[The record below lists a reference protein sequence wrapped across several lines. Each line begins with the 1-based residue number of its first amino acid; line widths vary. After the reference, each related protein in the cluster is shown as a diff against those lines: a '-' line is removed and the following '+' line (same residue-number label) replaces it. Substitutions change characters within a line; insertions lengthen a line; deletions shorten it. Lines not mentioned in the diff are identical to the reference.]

1 MDTDDAFFVTPQT
14 RQPLIRR
21 GRFLVARD
29 GQARYPIILQTPIL
43 LPSSDASVWHREL
56 VEMILWEH
64 PDAIEAIYADVTQW
78 RKDPNALYVQ
88 TIRDVVGGKPEI
100 LRAAERYATTD
111 TGKWLPKKSANQTIS
126 HFAKKDFLK
135 YGTASNGKR
144 RTETVMTSNHKDAYT
159 GYRAMI
165 AACAPHQILE
175 LSTGAGTGTANI
187 ACVMPMDAKLYTVD
201 IDFACLGNAAGI
213 ARYHDK
219 AVLPVCANFWYLPF
233 ADASFD
239 LVCTLNGLD
248 ESREIQRTLAEAAR
262 VLRPGGQFL
271 VFSRKS
277 AYMRQNR
284 ILADFGFNAA
294 ETEALLQTCRM
305 YASAEDLIER
315 CREYH
320 LQLTETSAFSSDET
334 LTWVISL
341 FQKRI

>member
-1 MDTDDAFFVTPQT
+1 MDTNDAFYVTPQT

-43 LPSSDASVWHREL
+43 LPSSDASGWHREL

-64 PDAIEAIYADVTQW
+64 PDAIEAIYSDETQW
-78 RKDPNALYVQ
+78 RKDPNALYRQ

-100 LRAAERYATTD
+100 LHTVERYTAAD

-126 HFAKKDFLK
+126 HSAKLDFLK
-135 YGTASNGKR
+135 YSTASNGKR
-144 RTETVMTSNHKDAYT
+144 RTQTVMTSIHKDAYT

-165 AACAPHQILE
+165 AACASHQILE
-175 LSTGAGTGTANI
+175 LSTGAGTGTAI
-187 ACVMPMDAKLYTVD
+187 VAYVMPKDARLYTVD
-201 IDFACLGNAAGI
+201 IDFSCLGNAAGI
-213 ARYHDK
+213 ARYHEK
-219 AVLPVCANFWYLPF
+219 TVFPVCANFWYLPF

-294 ETEALLQTCRM
+294 ETEALLRTCRM

-320 LQLTETSAFSSDET
+320 LHLTETMAFSSDET